1 MIFSLSNSTSF
12 EVDFSSDTTDL
23 FCFFHSQNSI
33 KVPQEFWLKAVT
45 SSLKL
50 KKNVLILESPITS
63 LPLPTTTARW
73 EVGENYLWLAPRSL
87 SVLLE
92 ASNDKSITYD
102 LLKFR
107 LSKSK

>member
-23 FCFFHSQNSI
+23 FCFFHSQNSV
-33 KVPQEFWLKAVT
+33 KVPQEFWLQAVV

-50 KKNVLILESPITS
+50 KKNVLILETPIGP
-63 LPLPTTTARW
+63 LPLLNSTARW
-73 EVGENYLWLAPRSL
+73 EVGESYLWLAPRSL

-92 ASNDKSITYD
+92 AASQKSMTYN
-102 LLKFR
+102 LLKSR
-107 LSKSK
+107 LSLSK